1 MTTCE
6 TNPSSVVPRS
16 ISETTSYVHLRVKHA
31 NREVEA
37 VRRDKSYLRLV
48 GSSTPRPTIEAL
60 GGPKT
65 ITVHVDNVLPGQM
78 CEVLHNGMLSLSH
91 RVIVDENATSVT
103 ITTFN
108 LKQGEY
114 NISLRLDGRLDCVTD
129 SQTVLVGEHLEVRRS
144 SVS

>member
-6 TNPSSVVPRS
+6 TNPSSIAPRS
-16 ISETTSYVHLRVKHA
+16 TNETTSDVHLLVEHA

-48 GSSTPRPTIEAL
+48 GSSTPQPTIEVL
-60 GGPKT
+60 GGPKA

-78 CEVLHNGMLSLSH
+78 CEVLHNGMLSLSQ
-91 RVIVDENATSVT
+91 RVIVDENATS

-108 LKQGEY
+108 LKPGEY
-114 NISLRLDGRLDCVTD
+114 NVSLRLDGRLDCVTE
-129 SQTVLVGEHLEVRRS
+129 SHTVAVGEELEVRRS
-144 SVS
+144 S

>member
-1 MTTCE
+1 M
-6 TNPSSVVPRS
+6 R
-16 ISETTSYVHLRVKHA
+16 K
-31 NREVEA
+31 
-37 VRRDKSYLRLV
+37 DKSYLRLV
-48 GSSTPRPTIEAL
+48 GTSTPQPTIEAL

-91 RVIVDENATSVT
+91 RVVVEDSATSVT

-114 NISLRLDGRLDCVTD
+114 NVSLRLDGRLDCVTEA
-129 SQTVLVGEHLEVRRS
+129 QTVVVGEQFEVRRS
-144 SVS
+144 S

>member
-6 TNPSSVVPRS
+6 TNPSSIAPRS
-16 ISETTSYVHLRVKHA
+16 TNETPSDVHLLVEHA

-48 GSSTPRPTIEAL
+48 GSSTPQPTIEAL
-60 GGPKT
+60 GGPKA

-78 CEVLHNGMLSLSH
+78 CEVLHNGMLSLSQ
-91 RVIVDENATSVT
+91 RVIVDENATSIT

-108 LKQGEY
+108 LKPGEY
-114 NISLRLDGRLDCVTD
+114 NVSLRLDGRLDFVTEAH
-129 SQTVLVGEHLEVRRS
+129 TVAVGQQLEVRRS
-144 SVS
+144 S